1 MANTINSRETRETSG
16 GGTLDPSCL
25 SRSWEGEKSHQP
37 GICTVQSSGVRR
49 QQAPYSLP
57 SSTARASTST
67 STIGCIRPRGDSR
80 THRAAPSR
88 NLRATIDQV
97 DEIMLLLNRNTSSEG
112 PNELVCPV
120 RGCIHKQLNGRIQ
133 DFRRH
138 LGTHLTKNG
147 EIRCKGVLWEQFL
160 RDHLLFPNISMEE
173 QPYTIPDEDGLWIGG
188 CLKTFSRRDALKRHL
203 RKTSCGASQSQSRFN
218 LPI

>member
-1 MANTINSRETRETSG
+1 MANTINSSDTRETSDG
-16 GGTLDPSCL
+16 GSCL
-25 SRSWEGEKSHQP
+25 SRSWEGEKS
-37 GICTVQSSGVRR
+37 

-57 SSTARASTST
+57 SSIARASTSTST